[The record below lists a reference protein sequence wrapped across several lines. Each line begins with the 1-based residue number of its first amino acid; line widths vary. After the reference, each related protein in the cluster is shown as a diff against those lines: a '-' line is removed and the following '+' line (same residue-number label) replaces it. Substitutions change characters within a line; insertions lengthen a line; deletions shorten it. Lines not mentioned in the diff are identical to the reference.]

1 MFKKFTII
9 AVLVFLSLNV
19 YAKNKE
25 KEELDA
31 YLKQMEERGGNSEY
45 YKRTT
50 TPPEKK
56 FYNNTRRKK
65 GRIKTTDKRVDKV
78 MIPTI

>member
-56 FYNNTRRKK
+56 FYNNTKK
-65 GRIKTTDKRVDKV
+65 QEEKKV
-78 MIPTI
+78 ESKQQTKE